1 MFLKMKKIILA
12 AVFFLFGSLFFA
24 QNETE
29 FIGKTEKSQN
39 EIENIIQA
47 LPTFKSGLIATAETL
62 GSNVV
67 LASFNRFI
75 LRADYAQISPES
87 IYDNLTHCWV
97 WDNDE
102 FVVNQLGHPY
112 QGSFYF
118 AAGRANNFNF
128 YESIGYALLGSVT
141 WEYFAET
148 ERQSVNDLICTPFGG
163 AALGEVF
170 HRLYI
175 EASGAKSIFA
185 FVVSPMD
192 ALNSLITGNS
202 CVRDT
207 KDGVTSF
214 ENFIS
219 LGGIAER
226 THSAEKSYDNN
237 ENINGNLH
245 GGFSLIY
252 GNPFRNEKS
261 IPFSYFNFDLEGGG
275 TIKYYEVKTNV
286 EGSLFRFGTK
296 YTEKSSFSSALAM
309 TFKVDWTK
317 LSSYSVNGLGLIFN
331 SLSEFQ
337 NGFILEQKLNLSG
350 TFFATGDCYA
360 LYRGYIKLPDDGI
373 ERRLYDYGVGFYG
386 RYNFSARQNYFG
398 KLNFNAGI
406 LGFFDI
412 ETAVPSYA
420 KKGATYIAETAL
432 SYEHFVKKNVSLGL
446 KGSYYFKH
454 ENNYGAENVDE
465 HIISADLYL
474 ARKIK

>member
-1 MFLKMKKIILA
+1 MKKIILA

-29 FIGKTEKSQN
+29 K
-39 EIENIIQA
+39 IICP

-185 FVVSPMD
+185 FIVSPMD

-202 CVRDT
+202 CIRDT

-286 EGSLFRFGTK
+286 EGSLFRLGTK

-331 SLSEFQ
+331 SLSKFQ

-386 RYNFSARQNYFG
+386 RYNFSASQNYFG
-398 KLNFNAGI
+398 RMNFNASI

-420 KKGATYIAETAL
+420 KKGSTYIAETAL

>member
-1 MFLKMKKIILA
+1 MKKIILA
-12 AVFFLFGSLFFA
+12 AAFFLFGSLFFA

-29 FIGKTEKSQN
+29 K
-39 EIENIIQA
+39 IIRP

-75 LRADYAQISPES
+75 LRADFAQISLDS

-286 EGSLFRFGTK
+286 EGSLFRLGTK

-386 RYNFSARQNYFG
+386 HYNFSARQNYFG
-398 KLNFNAGI
+398 RMNFNASI

-420 KKGATYIAETAL
+420 KKGSTYIAETAL

>member
-1 MFLKMKKIILA
+1 MV
-12 AVFFLFGSLFFA
+12 AVIFWGIFVFA
-24 QNETE
+24 QDFSQDAELTE
-29 FIGKTEKSQN
+29 ENSYESPVFIPV
-39 EIENIIQA
+39 

-62 GSNVV
+62 GSNV
-67 LASFNRFI
+67 LLSTFNRFI

-128 YESIGYALLGSVT
+128 YESIGFALLGSVT

-207 KDGVTSF
+207 KEGVTSF

-226 THSAEKSYDNN
+226 THSAEKSYDND

-245 GGFSLIY
+245 GGFSLVY
-252 GNPFRNEKS
+252 GNPFRNEKK

-296 YTEKSSFSSALAM
+296 YSEKSSFSAALAM

-317 LSSYSVNGLGLIFN
+317 LSSYSVNGLGVMFN

-337 NGFILEQKLNLSG
+337 NGFALEQKLNLSG

-360 LYRGYIKLPDDGI
+360 LYRGHIKLPDDGI

-386 RYNFSARQNYFG
+386 RYGFCAKQKYFG
-398 KLNFNAGI
+398 KLNFSAVC

-420 KKGATYIAETAL
+420 KKGATYITETAL
-432 SYEHFVKKNVSLGL
+432 SYEHSVKKNVSVGL
-446 KGSYYFKH
+446 KSSYYFKY
-454 ENNYGAENVDE
+454 ENNYGTENVDE